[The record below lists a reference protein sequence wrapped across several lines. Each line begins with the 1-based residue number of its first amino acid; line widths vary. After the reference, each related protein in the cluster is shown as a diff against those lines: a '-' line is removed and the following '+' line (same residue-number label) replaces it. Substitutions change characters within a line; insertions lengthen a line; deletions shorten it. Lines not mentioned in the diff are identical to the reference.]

1 MEKFF
6 TTAPHPVLPTL
17 VTFSCFYRISWSKV
31 TCERNNLFWFIVP
44 EESSIIVGEA
54 KQDAKRSQLEE
65 EQGYK
70 MSSTLVNDIFP
81 LARLHCVPKSGTKYT
96 KMWAHKENFSFKKPH
111 HY

>member
-65 EQGYK
+65 EQGDK
-70 MSSTLVNDIFP
+70 MSSTLVNDIISSSKAALCP
-81 LARLHCVPKSGTKYT
+81 QI
-96 KMWAHKENFSFKKPH
+96 WDQI
-111 HY
+111 